1 MLDTM
6 STSAAPRRH
15 LATSPF
21 QPDPE
26 PTIEQYALN
35 DLVSHDV
42 YGMGRVIALE
52 AAAVTVDFRSRT
64 VRIPSPYAKMS
75 RL

>member
-1 MLDTM
+1 MT
-6 STSAAPRRH
+6 TPAGKRRH
-15 LATSPF
+15 LASSPF
-21 QPDPE
+21 QPAPE
-26 PTIEQYALN
+26 PIIEQYALN